1 MTAGR
6 FGDSGRLHVVTAVDQ
21 HGEVVAELA
30 TGLMLDT
37 AIAAAVPAD
46 SAIALRALS
55 MLDHDRTSR
64 ETLIAEILRT
74 GTDRHDPDPRPVLA
88 DFYDRWDVDLHAVS
102 CMVGADGC
110 LTSRH
115 YPGPSVTAGLIR
127 DFLEDPPIDGD
138 GEPLRIDLI
147 SVYDLARLEP
157 VRVVY
162 DDGIEDEPT
171 AFRFVDASAAATS
184 VPAVLAIDYISGRR
198 SRSPAPPLPRSPAVH
213 GRPARS
219 PVSSP
224 RCAGKSGRQPL

>member
-1 MTAGR
+1 
-6 FGDSGRLHVVTAVDQ
+6 
-21 HGEVVAELA
+21 
-30 TGLMLDT
+30 
-37 AIAAAVPAD
+37 
-46 SAIALRALS
+46 
-55 MLDHDRTSR
+55 
-64 ETLIAEILRT
+64 
-74 GTDRHDPDPRPVLA
+74 VLA

-171 AFRFVDASAAATS
+171 AFRFVDAIAAATS
-184 VPAVLAIDYISGRR
+184 APAVLAIDYISGRR
-198 SRSPAPPLPRSPAVH
+198 SRSPAPPLPR
-213 GRPARS
+213 RARS
-219 PVSSP
+219 TRSI
-224 RCAGKSGRQPL
+224 AGKLAPVRREVWSATVVTTRRPRFHRPGEHT